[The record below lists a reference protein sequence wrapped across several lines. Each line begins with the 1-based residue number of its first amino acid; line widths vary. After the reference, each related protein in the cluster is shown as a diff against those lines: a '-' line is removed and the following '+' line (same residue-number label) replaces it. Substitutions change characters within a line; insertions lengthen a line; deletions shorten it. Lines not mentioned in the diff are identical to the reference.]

1 MVFIAKPMSD
11 AFGHGLPCDD
21 CGSRNPSV
29 IQLNSVS
36 DPEQGRWTICRRC
49 FEEHNHSQEL
59 KDEIKQVLRGH
70 LQHQW
75 QLKNASSDEPF
86 ESAWSVVKNEEYYCK
101 YCDSKVTLIGKPRDD
116 PRCVCGRVLYKNPH
130 SWTD

>member
-1 MVFIAKPMSD
+1 MSD
-11 AFGHGLPCDD
+11 AFGHGLPCDN

-29 IQLNSVS
+29 IQLNSEI
-36 DPEQGRWTICRRC
+36 DPEQGIRATICRRC
-49 FEEHNHSQEL
+49 FEEFNWHQDV
-59 KDEIKQVLRGH
+59 KDEVKQILREH
-70 LQHQW
+70 LLHQW

-130 SWTD
+130 SWAD

>member
-1 MVFIAKPMSD
+1 MSD
-11 AFGHGLPCDD
+11 AFGHGLPCDNCARRD
-21 CGSRNPSV
+21 PSV
-29 IQLNSVS
+29 IQLNSEIY
-36 DPEQGRWTICRRC
+36 PGIRATMCRRC
-49 FEEHNHSQEL
+49 FEEFNWHQDV
-59 KDEIKQVLRGH
+59 KDEVKQVLREH

-86 ESAWSVVKNEEYYCK
+86 ESAWSLVKNEDYYCK